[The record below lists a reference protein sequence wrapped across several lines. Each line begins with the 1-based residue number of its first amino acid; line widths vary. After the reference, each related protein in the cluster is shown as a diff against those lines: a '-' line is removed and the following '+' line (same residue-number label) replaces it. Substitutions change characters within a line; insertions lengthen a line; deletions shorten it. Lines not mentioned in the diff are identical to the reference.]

1 MTSLQADE
9 AFVEHYQFS
18 HDPFT
23 PRVPGF
29 KFFPA
34 QRKPVLAQL
43 HQLARYSALMLVVT
57 GPLGSGKTLLR
68 QALVASSNKQSVVS
82 VVVSGRQAGSS
93 AALLRHFSQGL
104 GGSSQDVDGLL
115 GQVARLNQVG
125 QEVYLLV
132 DDAERLQDEALATL
146 RALATG
152 DSDGRAHVFLF
163 AETELLARLEA
174 AGLADSCQVQELQ
187 PYGLEET
194 RAYLAQRLEGA
205 GQGVELLD
213 DAQLEEIHVESG
225 GWPGAIN
232 RVARDA
238 LIEAMLAERQPEAL
252 GGRGMSL
259 PKKHLL
265 ALGVVAAGVALAL
278 VMKGQDPEGTPVA
291 ADSPA
296 PSGQVATAPG
306 GTASANAGGPS
317 IQFAGDSK
325 PLPLPLAGQGQPV
338 PREPLARAAGQAG
351 VEELDASN
359 AAMPASVPPVT
370 ATTTAPSVAVAE
382 SSAAST
388 AQVAPAAAPLAVV
401 QPAQAAVSAAT
412 PPKPVLAAAP
422 VVEAARKPA
431 AVAVKPAVPEVR
443 PAAPVASAPAPAAGS
458 SGWYLSQPVGQYT
471 LQLLGTASE
480 GAAQA
485 MVRDGGGEYRYFRK
499 LHQGKPLYVVTYGRF
514 SSPEAAKSALG
525 GLPSRLQAGK
535 PWPRTFASIQQEIR
549 QAGR

>member
-9 AFVEHYQFS
+9 AFVEHYQLT

-43 HQLARYSALMLVVT
+43 HQLARYSALMQVVS

-82 VVVSGRQAGSS
+82 VPLSARQAGNSV
-93 AALLRHFSQGL
+93 ALLRGFSQGL

-115 GQVARLNQVG
+115 GQVARLNQAG

-132 DDAERLQDEALATL
+132 DDAEKLQDEALDTL
-146 RALATG
+146 AALVAG

-163 AETELLARLEA
+163 AEPELLARLEA
-174 AGLADSCQVQELQ
+174 LGKADRCHVQELQ
-187 PYGLEET
+187 PYTLDET

-205 GQGVELLD
+205 GQGLELFD
-213 DAQLEEIHVESG
+213 DRQLEEIQAESG

-232 RVARDA
+232 RVAREV
-238 LIEAMLAERQPEAL
+238 LNEAMLAEDQPEVSTGA
-252 GGRGMSL
+252 GMRL

-265 ALGVVAAGVALAL
+265 ALGVVAVGVALAL
-278 VMKGQDPEGTPVA
+278 VMNGKESGVVPAVTDSLALGQQGSVAQSEAASPSTTVDGPAIEFEG
-291 ADSPA
+291 D
-296 PSGQVATAPG
+296 
-306 GTASANAGGPS
+306 
-317 IQFAGDSK
+317 K
-325 PLPLPLAGQGQPV
+325 PLPLPLVGQGQPV
-338 PREPLARAAGQAG
+338 LREPLARAAGGAG

-359 AAMPASVPPVT
+359 AAMPVPVDTVVPPVGGT
-370 ATTTAPSVAVAE
+370 AVETAPAVAQAEPPSVAPKP
-382 SSAAST
+382 T
-388 AQVAPAAAPLAVV
+388 PAPAPIVEAKPAPAAPLAV
-401 QPAQAAVSAAT
+401 
-412 PPKPVLAAAP
+412 AP
-422 VVEAARKPA
+422 TA
-431 AVAVKPAVPEVR
+431 R
-443 PAAPVASAPAPAAGS
+443 PAPTPAPAPTPSAPTPGSAGS
-458 SGWYLSQPVGQYT
+458 GGWYLSQPVGQYT
-471 LQLLGTASE
+471 LQLFGTSSE

-485 MVRDGGGEYRYFRK
+485 AVRDGGGDYRYFRK
-499 LHQGKPLYVVTYGRF
+499 LHQGKPLYVVTYGHF
-514 SSPEAAKSALG
+514 STPAAAKSAVT
-525 GLPSRLQAGK
+525 GLPARLQAGK

>member
-82 VVVSGRQAGSS
+82 VVVSARQAGSS
-93 AALLRHFSQGL
+93 PALLRHFSQGL

-132 DDAERLQDEALATL
+132 DDAEQLQDEALATL
-146 RALATG
+146 RALAAG

-187 PYGLEET
+187 PYSLEET

-278 VMKGQDPEGTPVA
+278 VMKGQDPAGTPVV

-296 PSGQVATAPG
+296 PSEQVATAPG
-306 GTASANAGGPS
+306 ETAPANASGPS

-325 PLPLPLAGQGQPV
+325 PLPLPLVGQGQPV

-351 VEELDASN
+351 VEELDASH
-359 AAMPASVPPVT
+359 AAMPTSVPPVT
-370 ATTTAPSVAVAE
+370 ATTATPPAAVAE
-382 SSAAST
+382 PSAAA
-388 AQVAPAAAPLAVV
+388 AQAAPAAAPLAAAQPV
-401 QPAQAAVSAAT
+401 QAVAPASTAPKPAAV
-412 PPKPVLAAAP
+412 VAP
-422 VVEAARKPA
+422 VVEAAPKAA
-431 AVAVKPAVPEVR
+431 AVAVKPAA
-443 PAAPVASAPAPAAGS
+443 AAPVASAPAPAAGGTGN

-499 LHQGKPLYVVTYGRF
+499 LHQGRPLYVVTYGRF
-514 SSPEAAKSALG
+514 SSPEAARSAVSA
-525 GLPSRLQAGK
+525 LPSRLQAGK

>member
-1 MTSLQADE
+1 MTSLQPDE
-9 AFVEHYQFS
+9 AFVEHYQFR

-43 HQLARYSALMLVVT
+43 HQLARYSALMLVVS

-82 VVVSGRQAGSS
+82 VVVSARQAGSS
-93 AALLRHFSQGL
+93 TALLRYFSQGL
-104 GGSSQDVDGLL
+104 GGSCQDVDGLL
-115 GQVARLNQVG
+115 GQIARLNQVG

-146 RALATG
+146 RALAAG

-163 AETELLARLEA
+163 TEPELLARLEA

-187 PYGLEET
+187 PYSLEET

-205 GQGVELLD
+205 GQGLELLD

-238 LIEAMLAERQPEAL
+238 LVEAMLAERRPEAL
-252 GGRGMSL
+252 GGRGLSL

-278 VMKGQDPEGTPVA
+278 VMKGREPAVAPVVPEPAAVA
-291 ADSPA
+291 
-296 PSGQVATAPG
+296 SGEG
-306 GTASANAGGPS
+306 ASANAGGPS

-325 PLPLPLAGQGQPV
+325 PLPLPLAGQGQPA
-338 PREPLARAAGQAG
+338 PSAAPAAEQGGSEAPA
-351 VEELDASN
+351 VSA
-359 AAMPASVPPVT
+359 AAMPAAVPPVAATT
-370 ATTTAPSVAVAE
+370 ATPP
-382 SSAAST
+382 AAST
-388 AQVAPAAAPLAVV
+388 PPAPAA
-401 QPAQAAVSAAT
+401 T
-412 PPKPVLAAAP
+412 T
-422 VVEAARKPA
+422 
-431 AVAVKPAVPEVR
+431 
-443 PAAPVASAPAPAAGS
+443 APAPAATALPAKPAPAAVPTAAKPVAAAAPVKPAGAPIAEPAVKPAALAAKVES
-458 SGWYLSQPVGQYT
+458 KPAAPAVSVPAPAGGAGNSGWYLSQSVGQYT

-485 MVRDGGGEYRYFRK
+485 MVHEGGGEYRYFRK
-499 LHQGKPLYVVTYGRF
+499 LHQGKPLYVVTYGHF
-514 SSPEAAKSALG
+514 ATPDAAKAAVA
-525 GLPSRLQAGK
+525 GLPARLQAGK

>member
-68 QALVASSNKQSVVS
+68 QALVASSNKQSVAS
-82 VVVSGRQAGSS
+82 VVVSARQAGSS
-93 AALLRHFSQGL
+93 PALLRHFSQGL

-132 DDAERLQDEALATL
+132 DDAERLHDEALATL
-146 RALATG
+146 RALAAG

-187 PYGLEET
+187 PYSLEET

-232 RVARDA
+232 RVARDS

-278 VMKGQDPEGTPVA
+278 VMKGQDPAGTPVV

-296 PSGQVATAPG
+296 PIEQVATASG
-306 GTASANAGGPS
+306 ETAPANAGGPS

-325 PLPLPLAGQGQPV
+325 PLPLPLVGQGQPV

-351 VEELDASN
+351 VEELDASH
-359 AAMPASVPPVT
+359 AAMPTSVPPVAATT
-370 ATTTAPSVAVAE
+370 ATPPAAVAE
-382 SSAAST
+382 PSAAAAAAQAAPAATPLTAAQPVQAVAPAST
-388 AQVAPAAAPLAVV
+388 APKPAAVVAPVAEAAP
-401 QPAQAAVSAAT
+401 
-412 PPKPVLAAAP
+412 
-422 VVEAARKPA
+422 KPA
-431 AVAVKPAVPEVR
+431 AVAVKPAA
-443 PAAPVASAPAPAAGS
+443 AAPVASAPAPATGGTGN

-499 LHQGKPLYVVTYGRF
+499 LHQGRPLYVVTYGRF
-514 SSPEAAKSALG
+514 SSPEAAKSAVSA
-525 GLPSRLQAGK
+525 LPSRLQAGK

>member
-9 AFVEHYQFS
+9 AFVEHYQLT

-43 HQLARYSALMLVVT
+43 HQLARYSALMQVVS

-82 VVVSGRQAGSS
+82 VPLSARQAGNS
-93 AALLRHFSQGL
+93 AALLRGFSQGL

-115 GQVARLNQVG
+115 GQVARLNQAG

-132 DDAERLQDEALATL
+132 DDAEKLQDEALETL
-146 RALATG
+146 AALAAG

-163 AETELLARLEA
+163 AEPELLERLEA
-174 AGLADSCQVQELQ
+174 LGKAERCHVQELQ
-187 PYGLEET
+187 PYTLEET

-205 GQGVELLD
+205 GQGLELFED
-213 DAQLEEIHVESG
+213 RQLEEIQVESG

-232 RVARDA
+232 RVAREV
-238 LIEAMLAERQPEAL
+238 LNEAMLAEDQPAVST
-252 GGRGMSL
+252 GAGMNL

-278 VMKGQDPEGTPVA
+278 LMNGREPEVAPAVTDNLALGQPGAAAQNEVA
-291 ADSPA
+291 
-296 PSGQVATAPG
+296 VAS
-306 GTASANAGGPS
+306 TASASAGPA
-317 IQFAGDSK
+317 IQFEGDK
-325 PLPLPLAGQGQPV
+325 PLPLPLVGQGQPV
-338 PREPLARAAGQAG
+338 PREPLARAAGGAG
-351 VEELDASN
+351 VEELDASH
-359 AAMPASVPPVT
+359 AAMPVPVGVADSANAPAGGVAAGVAPVMPAEPPS
-370 ATTTAPSVAVAE
+370 ATPVAQPKPAPTPVPVAE
-382 SSAAST
+382 
-388 AQVAPAAAPLAVV
+388 VNPAPAAPLAVA
-401 QPAQAAVSAAT
+401 PTA
-412 PPKPVLAAAP
+412 KPVP
-422 VVEAARKPA
+422 
-431 AVAVKPAVPEVR
+431 
-443 PAAPVASAPAPAAGS
+443 APAPTPSAPTGSTGS
-458 SGWYLSQPVGQYT
+458 SSWYLSQPVGQYT
-471 LQLLGTASE
+471 LQLFGTSSE

-485 MVRDGGGEYRYFRK
+485 AVREGGGDYRYFRK
-499 LHQGKPLYVVTYGRF
+499 LHQSKPLYVVTYGSF
-514 SSPEAAKSALG
+514 STPAAAKSAVA
-525 GLPSRLQAGK
+525 GLPARLQASK